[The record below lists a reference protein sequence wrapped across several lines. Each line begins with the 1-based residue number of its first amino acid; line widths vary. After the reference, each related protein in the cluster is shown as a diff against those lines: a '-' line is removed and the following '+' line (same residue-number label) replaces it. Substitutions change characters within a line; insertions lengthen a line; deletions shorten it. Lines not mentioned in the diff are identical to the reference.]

1 MNGKIPLKITKEY
14 GELLPPLP
22 PVEYDNLKESIENN
36 GQYMPIIVNDDDVIL
51 DGHHRYRICQELGI
65 EPKVSI
71 KKFKNKEEEAIYVI
85 DSNAAR
91 RQMVT
96 LARVDLQLKKKP
108 FLQKIAKKNQADGT
122 DEPTH
127 TRAELAQSAGCSE
140 DTFYKAEA
148 IIQWNDQDL
157 INNVLAGRTT
167 INTAYKKTQVKEPEP
182 IPDLPQGQYSIIY
195 IDPPWPTKNPTA
207 IGSAQQHYPTMSLK
221 DIREMTLPLADN
233 AIVYMWTTSSYL
245 PDAYSIIKS
254 WKLDYRTTYVW
265 NKESLGLG
273 SWNRIQ
279 TEYLIMASQ
288 GEVTTP
294 TEVASSL
301 YTEKKTK
308 HNAKPDYF
316 YEMIESSYPQFTA
329 RLEIFARNKRK
340 NWDST
345 GNEV

>member
-14 GELLPPLP
+14 DELLPPLP

-182 IPDLPQGQYSIIY
+182 TQTHL
-195 IDPPWPTKNPTA
+195 
-207 IGSAQQHYPTMSLK
+207 SLLH
-221 DIREMTLPLADN
+221 I
-233 AIVYMWTTSSYL
+233 
-245 PDAYSIIKS
+245 
-254 WKLDYRTTYVW
+254 
-265 NKESLGLG
+265 
-273 SWNRIQ
+273 
-279 TEYLIMASQ
+279 
-288 GEVTTP
+288 
-294 TEVASSL
+294 
-301 YTEKKTK
+301 
-308 HNAKPDYF
+308 
-316 YEMIESSYPQFTA
+316 
-329 RLEIFARNKRK
+329 
-340 NWDST
+340 
-345 GNEV
+345 